1 MEMLKRSRSL
11 ETGIVI
17 VRSFFLAF
25 SLLNTYFAFQ
35 LRITVDVYKEFGCAL
50 AVEGE
55 HF

>member
-1 MEMLKRSRSL
+1 MEMPKRSRSL

-25 SLLNTYFAFQ
+25 SFSNTYFAFQ
-35 LRITVDVYKEFGCAL
+35 LPRTVDVYKEFGCAL

-55 HF
+55 RF